1 MRRTIPVAKH
11 SHRSTQLDNTIRRLL
26 LVNVVCF
33 LSVCVRACVRPRSLR
48 NSMRLVGV
56 GLGLL
61 LAAAIVAIVADP
73 TTATKQFEPSST
85 RVSAL
90 VEPPRAT
97 VTRLCELLRKG
108 EPVANTIAAAA
119 ETTTD
124 AETTEE
130 PATEFAPELPTPAT
144 IELELLVSESLFQV
158 EFRSSQQALYRFCLD
173 VTHHLSGVFGAVSIN
188 IKLRAVEVWR
198 RPVSEQTTIA
208 LTTLLRYRQMRQLS
222 GPTASDFTVLLV
234 STPFQHSVVGNSIL
248 RGLCTSAYSGTI
260 VSTYKFPVNTTS
272 WAADLADTIAHE
284 LGHGLG
290 LDHDDADVVGSGT
303 VMAATAS
310 TSSRLRLR
318 EWSAPNQDY
327 FLKRRAQLLRNYPCL
342 TTVASAVRRPTQDFA
357 SCGNGIVD
365 NGEDCDCGHPLG
377 ARCLGPEGACCEPDS
392 CLLRPGAACGVN
404 AECCDLATCQFRT
417 NRTLCRPVAHP
428 ECDVPEYCTGQS
440 GHCPPDVVR
449 NTLAPCA
456 YTDDSFTA
464 YSGPIVAA
472 RCIRG
477 ACRTHTDQCRRLWGP
492 MMMSAD
498 LACYDLNGEGTYANN
513 CGRLEAGERRALRR
527 DLTERRR
534 NKTIEALTNMTYPYQ
549 FRACSEAHLRCGTIQ
564 CQHSQTQLPPNT
576 EGPRPL
582 MGTIVRVQSRYTRQ
596 SNLSPVRCIAALIDV
611 GVREPDNPAL
621 APDGATCGPDRVC
634 YRQRCHDVEKLRR
647 ILDPAKPT
655 PRTPKPSTATTL
667 QIVTTTTITT
677 KTTVVVTTP
686 KLLPSAAPVEKL
698 DDALPESG
706 PTDTSVTVWKRRTT
720 LAAPSTS
727 VATVIITMVLVV
739 LALLMIAG
747 AVLYV
752 LSAKASAGWANVPT
766 TDHSD
771 RSPPEY
777 EAVAS
782 PKITWMM

>member
-1 MRRTIPVAKH
+1 
-11 SHRSTQLDNTIRRLL
+11 
-26 LVNVVCF
+26 
-33 LSVCVRACVRPRSLR
+33 
-48 NSMRLVGV
+48 MRLVGV

-73 TTATKQFEPSST
+73 TTTRRFGTSST
-85 RVSAL
+85 RFSAL
-90 VEPPRAT
+90 FKPPRAVET
-97 VTRLCELLRKG
+97 TT
-108 EPVANTIAAAA
+108 EPIANTTATAAETTTTA

-124 AETTEE
+124 AETTAAETTTEE
-130 PATEFAPELPTPAT
+130 PTTTTTTKKPAPEFAPELPAPAT
-144 IELELLVSESLFQV
+144 VELELLVSESLFQV

-173 VTHHLSGVFGAVSIN
+173 VTHRLSGVFGAVSIN

-198 RPVSEQTTIA
+198 RPVSEQTTVA

-234 STPFQHSVVGNSIL
+234 STPFRHSVVGNSIL

-260 VSTYKFPVNTTS
+260 VSTYEFPVNTTS

-318 EWSAPNQDY
+318 EWSAPHQDY
-327 FLKRRAQLLRNYPCL
+327 FLKRRAQLLRSYPCL
-342 TTVASAVRRPTQDFA
+342 TTVASAVRKPTQDFA

-377 ARCLGPEGACCEPDS
+377 ARCLGPEGACCEPES

-404 AECCDLATCQFRT
+404 AECCDLTTCQFRT
-417 NRTLCRPVAHP
+417 SRTLCRPVAHP
-428 ECDVPEYCTGQS
+428 ECDVPEYCTGQA

-464 YSGPIVAA
+464 YSGSIVAA

-492 MMMSAD
+492 MMLTAD
-498 LACYDLNGEGTYANN
+498 LACYDLNGEGKFANN
-513 CGRLEAGERRALRR
+513 CGRLEAEERRALKHDR
-527 DLTERRR
+527 TARRR
-534 NKTIEALTNMTYPYQ
+534 NKTIETLTNMTYPYR
-549 FRACSEAHLRCGTIQ
+549 FRACAEEHLRCGTIQ
-564 CQHSQTQLPPNT
+564 CQQGHSQTQLPPQ
-576 EGPRPL
+576 PL
-582 MGTIVRVQSRYTRQ
+582 MGTIVRVQPRYTRQ
-596 SNLSPVRCIAALIDV
+596 SNLSTVRCIAAFVDV

-621 APDGATCGPDRVC
+621 VPDGATCGPDRVC
-634 YRQRCHDVEKLRR
+634 YRQHCHDVETLRR

-655 PRTPKPSTATTL
+655 PRTPKPSTTTTL
-667 QIVTTTTITT
+667 QIVTTTTTTTT

-698 DDALPESG
+698 DGALPDSG
-706 PTDTSVTVWKRRTT
+706 PKDTSVTVWERSNT

-727 VATVIITMVLVV
+727 VATVIITMILVMLAVL
-739 LALLMIAG
+739 LISG

-752 LSAKASAGWANVPT
+752 LSVKASADWASVPT
-766 TDHSD
+766 TDRSD
-771 RSPPEY
+771 HSPPEY

-782 PKITWMM
+782 SKITWMM